1 MEVQPHQTPG
11 TPTTATSSQ
20 ADLEQWFGNWI
31 WRAVQCL
38 VESPDFNSSPK
49 WIASRLNI
57 SVENAVEAIEGI
69 ERLGC
74 IRREGA
80 SFKVVDNWMQLTPD
94 KLEANRLLAGQ
105 ARIVPQLMSKM
116 TPTDAYTSQFFI
128 GNRELIRKYA
138 PKFMELFKQMNDE
151 GMKAAHT
158 DVVAAQISFVQ
169 LTSDKAGGAQ

>member
-1 MEVQPHQTPG
+1 MQVDQP
-11 TPTTATSSQ
+11 TAQ
-20 ADLEQWFGNWI
+20 ALALAPSDADWEQWFGNWT

-38 VESPDFNSSPK
+38 VESPDFNPSPK

-74 IRREGA
+74 IRRDGLK
-80 SFKVVDNWMQLTPD
+80 FKVANGWMQLTPE
-94 KLEANRLLAGQ
+94 KLDGKRLLAGQ

-128 GNRELIRKYA
+128 GNRELIKKFA

-151 GMKAAHT
+151 GMSAAHT

-169 LTSDKAGGAQ
+169 LTDDQAGGAQ